1 MLVDVQEALKVAE
14 RISEKIQALSE
25 EEGIDVDILVV
36 SLVWAALGIGMASGE
51 IEQNVLKTGL
61 RLAIDSALEDLPEI
75 QTLH

>member
-14 RISEKIQALSE
+14 RISEKIQDLSE

-51 IEQNVLKTGL
+51 IEPDVLKTGL
-61 RLAIDSALEDLPEI
+61 HLAIDSALADLSEI